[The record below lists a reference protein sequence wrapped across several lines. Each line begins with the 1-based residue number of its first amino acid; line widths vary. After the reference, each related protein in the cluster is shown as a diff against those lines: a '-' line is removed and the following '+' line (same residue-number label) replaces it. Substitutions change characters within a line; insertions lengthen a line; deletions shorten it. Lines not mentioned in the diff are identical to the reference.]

1 MQGVG
6 TRETERELS
15 GETFKRLPLVSFCSS
30 GLSPSMLPRGSSG
43 GCATCASGGTPSLFW
58 CERVEAREKKKRRA
72 QTEAKRERS
81 DCFFFFSQS
90 TRKVRVVH
98 FFFFVFLTP
107 LRLFSSRRWLG
118 ICFRSEAGATGI
130 ATAAAEEAPPLSAR
144 AMADAAAASAAAAAA
159 AARATAEASTTT
171 TTTPRSDPR
180 HSHRSRFH
188 ARVRA
193 DALARQRAARG
204 AGLEAA
210 RKSRLEQEGR
220 ADTSEKGEAAPVREA
235 ETEGRPSSAAP
246 TAVATATAAGAPPRP
261 FWARQ
266 LMGHEW
272 MVDVPEDLAENW

>member
-98 FFFFVFLTP
+98 FFFL
-107 LRLFSSRRWLG
+107 SS
-118 ICFRSEAGATGI
+118 S
-130 ATAAAEEAPPLSAR
+130 PLSVSFLL
-144 AMADAAAASAAAAAA
+144 AAGWAFAFAPRPGPPASLLLLL
-159 AARATAEASTTT
+159 RRPRLSQPERWR
-171 TTTPRSDPR
+171 TPRLPLLLLLRRRREQQQRHRRRRRRRLDP
-180 HSHRSRFH
+180 
-188 ARVRA
+188 
-193 DALARQRAARG
+193 
-204 AGLEAA
+204 
-210 RKSRLEQEGR
+210 
-220 ADTSEKGEAAPVREA
+220 TP
-235 ETEGRPSSAAP
+235 
-246 TAVATATAAGAPPRP
+246 ATATAPGSTPASAPTRWRDSARPAGRASRPLGSLGWSRKEEPTHLKKVKPLPSERPRPRGAPPPLLPQQWQR
-261 FWARQ
+261 RQ
-266 LMGHEW
+266 QQEL
-272 MVDVPEDLAENW
+272 PLAPSGPGS